1 MTDSDAHDHE
11 RLLSG
16 HSGQVFV
23 VLTAGF
29 FVITMGRRLLPP
41 LLPEIIGSLGITSFG
56 AGIVLSVFTVV
67 RAATQYPGG
76 RYADELSRKT
86 VLVGSFLLA
95 IAGFGVLAGAINY
108 ATLLVGVAFIGAA
121 TGLFVPANRALLSDL
136 YREKRG
142 RAFGINMSASD
153 VTGIVAAGLAIAV
166 VGIATWQTAFLLVV
180 VPVAVVLAAFWRTS
194 RESLTLTRARFG
206 LGETVGRLF
215 GQRRFQL
222 VVIAYSLR
230 SFATSSVTNF
240 LPVFLIA
247 TQGFSFEFASAA
259 YALRFVVGI
268 VAKPASGYLGDR
280 ISRPGIAIVSLVLT
294 GGGIG
299 LLVIAPTGA
308 AAIGGVVLYA
318 FGQKSFG
325 APMQAYLMDSFP
337 DGTMGGDLGATRTTY
352 MGVGSLGPATIGYLA
367 DAISFSVA
375 YASTLLFLAVA
386 SGIVLW
392 IECTGE

>member
-1 MTDSDAHDHE
+1 MTDPAPTDQE

-16 HSGQVFV
+16 HSGRLFV
-23 VLTAGF
+23 VLTVGF
-29 FVITMGRRLLPP
+29 FVVTMGRRLLPP
-41 LLPEIIGSLGITSFG
+41 LLPEIIGSLGISSFG
-56 AGIVLSVFTVV
+56 AGIVLSAFTVV

-86 VLVGSFLLA
+86 VLVASFLLA
-95 IAGFGVLAGAINY
+95 IAGFGALAGTTGY
-108 ATLLVGVAFIGAA
+108 ATLLVGVAAIGAA

-136 YREKRG
+136 YRAKRG

-153 VTGIVAAGLAIAV
+153 VTGIVAAGLAVAV
-166 VGIATWQTAFLLVV
+166 VEVAAWQTAFLLVV
-180 VPVAVVLAAFWRTS
+180 VPVAVVLVAFWRTS
-194 RESLTLTRARFG
+194 REPLTLARARFG
-206 LGETVGRLF
+206 LGETAGRLF
-215 GQRRFQL
+215 GRRRFRL

-268 VAKPASGYLGDR
+268 VAKPFSGYLGDR
-280 ISRPGIAIVSLVLT
+280 VSRPGIAIVSLLLT

-299 LLVIAPTGA
+299 LLVVAPTGA
-308 AAIGGVVLYA
+308 AAVGGVVLYA

-337 DGTMGGDLGATRTTY
+337 DRSMGGDLGATRTTY
-352 MGVGSLGPATIGYLA
+352 MGVASLGPAAIGYLA
-367 DAISFSVA
+367 DAVSFSLA
-375 YASTLLFLAVA
+375 YAGTLVPLALA
-386 SGIVLW
+386 SAIVLW
-392 IECTGE
+392 IERSGG